1 MALAKAAE
9 PAYGI
14 ARLIGEGYGKSDG
27 KDQTPIDI
35 QYGKLAE
42 WLGVR
47 KHIPSDWRKRLQAIQ
62 AAASAEMKSLPADFD
77 QTASVSYFSAT
88 EIRDRLA
95 ESAEKRMFGGLKGSA
110 GTWDKIVKA
119 YEKQNVH
126 LAEAGNTLIR
136 NVDFDIPYFKK
147 QAEKTQHQLSDQ
159 EHKHEE
165 YLHNAEA
172 ATKEFKQECAELGMK
187 GSNIAKELAQL
198 QQQLPGL
205 FQEALANLS
214 SPVIAAAI
222 DHYAAFTAYAH
233 SATASAAAPE
243 PSTMLP
249 QLHAVKDRSL
259 SQSSSPDHPISPSA
273 ANVRTGE
280 TPGIEKE
287 ADESTS
293 GVHSE
298 IQWDIADVAEEPSAP
313 QQLQE
318 AGNDDD
324 DVGVGAD
331 IDWDVALEPSTQ
343 ENASDSHGADAVSP
357 SEDADISWDIDIT
370 EAAEEAEN
378 ADLDT
383 DASQSAPSGL
393 QAESDAH
400 GQAWPES
407 VLRLSEDS
415 SFRTA
420 FLDDLHEL
428 SSFLLQQIQELK
440 SGGHEA
446 LATAA
451 PESIQ
456 RLSLSSV
463 QEQSEAV
470 NHLLSNMTSK
480 KVKQLVLIKTSKQYL
495 TRLVRA
501 LEQKA
506 GQHDKFLR
514 LARELQAKQEE
525 QERALRS
532 NAPKLLAL
540 VQDTGRIKTYVEQA
554 ISALYGGREINVIGE
569 INNVI

>member
-1 MALAKAAE
+1 MANLT
-9 PAYGI
+9 
-14 ARLIGEGYGKSDG
+14 ARMKHLSIFNM
-27 KDQTPIDI
+27 
-35 QYGKLAE
+35 
-42 WLGVR
+42 GVR
-47 KHIPSDWRKRLQAIQ
+47 KHIPTDWRKRLQAIQ

-77 QTASVSYFSAT
+77 QTASVSYFTAS

-95 ESAEKRMFGGLKGSA
+95 GSAEKGMFGGLKGSA
-110 GTWDKIVKA
+110 GTWDRIVKA
-119 YEKQNVH
+119 YEKQNLH
-126 LAEAGNTLIR
+126 LAESGNTLIR
-136 NVDFDIPYFKK
+136 NVDFEIPYFKK

-165 YLHNAEA
+165 YLRNAEGS
-172 ATKEFKQECAELGMK
+172 TKEFKLECAELGIK
-187 GSNIAKELAQL
+187 GSNIAMELAQL

-205 FQEALANLS
+205 FQVAVANLS
-214 SPVIAAAI
+214 SPVIAAAV

-243 PSTMLP
+243 ASDMLP
-249 QLHAVKDRSL
+249 QFHAVKDSNNSL
-259 SQSSSPDHPISPSA
+259 TPSSSSDHQITSSDA
-273 ANVRTGE
+273 DLRTGE
-280 TPGIEKE
+280 APGMDKKVG
-287 ADESTS
+287 DSTN
-293 GVHSE
+293 GVDSK
-298 IQWDIADVAEEPSAP
+298 IQWDIAGAGAAGEASAP
-313 QQLQE
+313 QRLQE
-318 AGNDDD
+318 ADNDA
-324 DVGVGAD
+324 GVGAD

-343 ENASDSHGADAVSP
+343 ETASYSHGADAASP
-357 SEDADISWDIDIT
+357 SEDAHISWDIDIT

-378 ADLDT
+378 ANLDT
-383 DASQSAPSGL
+383 DASQSAPSGT
-393 QAESDAH
+393 QAESDTH
-400 GQAWPES
+400 VQAWPES

-420 FLDDLHEL
+420 FLDDLYEL

-470 NHLLSNMTSK
+470 DDVLSNMTSK

-506 GQHDKFLR
+506 GQHEKFLR
-514 LARELQAKQEE
+514 LACELQAKQEE
-525 QERALRS
+525 QERTLRS

-540 VQDTGRIKTYVEQA
+540 VQDTGRIKIYVEQA
-554 ISALYGGREINVIGE
+554 ISALYGSREINVIGE

>member
-14 ARLIGEGYGKSDG
+14 ARLINEGYGKPDG
-27 KDQTPIDI
+27 KDETPIDI

-47 KHIPSDWRKRLQAIQ
+47 KHIPTDWRKMLQAIQ
-62 AAASAEMKSLPADFD
+62 AAASVEMKSLPADFD
-77 QTASVSYFSAT
+77 QTASVSYFNAT

-95 ESAEKRMFGGLKGSA
+95 GSAEKGMFGGLKGSA

-119 YEKQNVH
+119 YEKQNIH

-136 NVDFDIPYFKK
+136 NVDFEIPYFKK

-165 YLHNAEA
+165 YLRHAEA
-172 ATKEFKQECAELGMK
+172 ATKEFKQECAELGIK

-205 FQEALANLS
+205 FQDALANLS

-233 SATASAAAPE
+233 STTASAAASE
-243 PSTMLP
+243 PSSMLP
-249 QLHAVKDRSL
+249 QLHAVKDSSL
-259 SQSSSPDHPISPSA
+259 TESSSSDRLISFST
-273 ANVRTGE
+273 ANLCLGGA
-280 TPGIEKE
+280 PGIMEKE
-287 ADESTS
+287 ADDSAN
-293 GVHSE
+293 GVHNE
-298 IQWDIADVAEEPSAP
+298 IQWDTAGAEPSAP

-318 AGNDDD
+318 PGNDGDAA
-324 DVGVGAD
+324 VNAD

-343 ENASDSHGADAVSP
+343 ENASYSHGTDAVSP

-370 EAAEEAEN
+370 ETAEEAEN
-378 ADLDT
+378 GDLDV
-383 DASQSAPSGL
+383 DASKSAPSGL

-400 GQAWPES
+400 AQAWPES
-407 VLRLSEDS
+407 VLRLSADS

-420 FLDDLHEL
+420 FLDDLYEL
-428 SSFLLQQIQELK
+428 SSFLLQQVQELK

-456 RLSLSSV
+456 RLSLSSA

-470 NHLLSNMTSK
+470 GDLLSKMTSK
-480 KVKQLVLIKTSKQYL
+480 KVRQLVLIKTSKQYL

-554 ISALYGGREINVIGE
+554 ISALYNGRKINVIGE

>member
-14 ARLIGEGYGKSDG
+14 ARLINEGYGKPDG
-27 KDQTPIDI
+27 KDETPIDI

-47 KHIPSDWRKRLQAIQ
+47 KHIPTDWRKMLQAIQ
-62 AAASAEMKSLPADFD
+62 AAAFVEMKSLPADFD
-77 QTASVSYFSAT
+77 QTASVSYFNAT

-95 ESAEKRMFGGLKGSA
+95 GSAEKGMFGGLKGSA

-119 YEKQNVH
+119 YEKQNIH

-136 NVDFDIPYFKK
+136 NVDFEIPYFKK

-165 YLHNAEA
+165 YLRHAEA
-172 ATKEFKQECAELGMK
+172 ATKEFKQECAELGIK

-205 FQEALANLS
+205 FQDALANLS
-214 SPVIAAAI
+214 SP
-222 DHYAAFTAYAH
+222 
-233 SATASAAAPE
+233 
-243 PSTMLP
+243 
-249 QLHAVKDRSL
+249 
-259 SQSSSPDHPISPSA
+259 
-273 ANVRTGE
+273 
-280 TPGIEKE
+280 
-287 ADESTS
+287 
-293 GVHSE
+293 
-298 IQWDIADVAEEPSAP
+298 
-313 QQLQE
+313 
-318 AGNDDD
+318 
-324 DVGVGAD
+324 
-331 IDWDVALEPSTQ
+331 PSTQ
-343 ENASDSHGADAVSP
+343 ENASYSHGTDAVSP

-370 EAAEEAEN
+370 ETAEEAEN
-378 ADLDT
+378 GDLDV
-383 DASQSAPSGL
+383 DASKSAPSGL

-400 GQAWPES
+400 AQAWPES
-407 VLRLSEDS
+407 VLRLSADS

-420 FLDDLHEL
+420 FLDDLYEL
-428 SSFLLQQIQELK
+428 SSFLLQQVQELK

-456 RLSLSSV
+456 RLSLSSA

-470 NHLLSNMTSK
+470 GDLLSKMTSK
-480 KVKQLVLIKTSKQYL
+480 KVRQLVLIKTSKQYL

-554 ISALYGGREINVIGE
+554 ISALYNGRKINVIGE